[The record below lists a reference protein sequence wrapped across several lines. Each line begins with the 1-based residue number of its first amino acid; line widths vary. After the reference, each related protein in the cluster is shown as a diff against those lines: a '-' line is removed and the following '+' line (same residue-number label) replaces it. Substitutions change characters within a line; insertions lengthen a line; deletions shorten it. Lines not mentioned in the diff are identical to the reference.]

1 MVAIVGF
8 DCGIVVVIARQ
19 VGGVDSCIE
28 VVFYCDVYIIL
39 INFLYYF
46 NVLYSK
52 IDDVMYNLLLSRMLK

>member
-1 MVAIVGF
+1 MVVIVGF

-28 VVFYCDVYIIL
+28 VVLYCDVYIIL

-46 NVLYSK
+46 NMLYSK